1 MKVIKGLIQGTPE
14 WHEFRLNGIGSS
26 DSAAILRMT
35 KYKSPLQLW
44 EEKTSRAFPTP
55 VTDAMRHGIESEP
68 IIRGDW
74 EVFSRKMYEPRCAI
88 HKDYNFIRASF
99 DGMAGDKGIIEI
111 KSSRYPKLGNCIAK
125 NNVNH
130 FKDLFPSYFVQV
142 QHLMLVSEEKSCEVI
157 TLTQEGKLLSMSIPR
172 DDDFIDNKLLPE
184 LITFWNEYVLKD
196 NEPGLS
202 DLDYAYIDDPD
213 AIKLAQQWKDTNK
226 QIKAL
231 QEQEK
236 GLRRALIESSDD
248 GNTIV
253 GSTLR
258 MTRISTQRTDYK
270 KACEENNINLEPFK
284 KTTIGYYRLT
294 AL

>member
-1 MKVIKGLIQGTPE
+1 MQIVNLEQRTDLWLEWRKMGVGASESSAVLGL
-14 WHEFRLNGIGSS
+14 S
-26 DSAAILRMT
+26 
-35 KYKSPLQLW
+35 KYKSPFQLW
-44 EEKTSRAFPTP
+44 EEKTHRAFSTV
-55 VTDAMRHGIESEP
+55 VTDDMNRGNMLEEDARHAFQP
-68 IIRGDW
+68 IMK
-74 EVFSRKMYEPRCAI
+74 KMYVPLCAEHDI
-88 HKDYNFIRASF
+88 YNEITASF
-99 DGMAGDKGIIEI
+99 DGISGDFKEFIEI
-111 KSSRYPKLGNCIAK
+111 KCPRTFKLAEALRT
-125 NNVNH
+125 
-130 FKDLFPSYFVQV
+130 KDQEIIKKQFPENWVQI
-142 QHLMLVSEEKSCEVI
+142 QHQYCVSNAERGYLVSYCDGEIDYCLIE
-157 TLTQEGKLLSMSIPR
+157 R
-172 DDDFIDNKLLPE
+172 DDEFIEDV
-184 LITFWNEYVLKD
+184 LIPGVIEFMKFVRSDTEPPLTKMDYV
-196 NEPGLS
+196 
-202 DLDYAYIDDPD
+202 YIDDAD
-213 AIKLAQQWKDTNK
+213 TIKLAEEWKDTNK